1 MSTKRIISIVAIL
14 LLLFNAAGALYGG
27 WLLMVDSTGTKLK
40 LSPSVLKHTPF
51 PDFLLP
57 GVMLFAVQGILSL
70 LVTTAVLTK
79 MRRAPLLVTLEGFLL
94 TGWIVIEFCWTQFYH
109 PLQAV
114 MLCVGLLLTGC
125 GVLLFR
131 IQKKEFQQWQRSLRN
146 QVFHFN

>member
-1 MSTKRIISIVAIL
+1 MRKRIISIAAIF
-14 LLLFNAAGALYGG
+14 LLLFNGTGALYGG
-27 WLLMVDSTGTKLK
+27 WLLMVDATGTQLK
-40 LSPSVLKHTPF
+40 LSPTVLVHTPF

-57 GVMLFAVQGILSL
+57 GVMLFAVNGIFSL
-70 LVTTAVLTK
+70 VVTTALLTK
-79 MRRAPLLVTLEGFLL
+79 MRQAPLLVTMSGSLL

-114 MLCVGLLLTGC
+114 MLCVGLMLTAC

-131 IQKKEFQQWQRSLRN
+131 EQKREQQQFQQELEK